1 MYIYIDKCILG
12 IRIRMNWNSLNFDWN
27 HIRAFLATAEL
38 GTLSAA
44 ANALNSTQPTLS
56 RHVSALETELKV
68 TLFER
73 VGQRLVLT
81 SNGLALLTYAREMG
95 NNALNFSLAAS
106 GQSLQLEGTVV
117 ISAGELTATY
127 ILPKIIAKIRK
138 AEPGIK
144 IEVVVTN
151 APSDLKRREADIAIR
166 SFHPKQ
172 NDLIAKK
179 VGDEVIWLYGSNEYV
194 STLPEISTYD
204 MLKNI
209 QLIGFDQTSAITDI
223 LNQKGW
229 NLSQQNFPI
238 ITPFQLLQLEL
249 CKEGQGLI
257 FYPEQ
262 MGDVE
267 PKLVRALEH
276 MGPVMTLPVWL
287 VSHQELRTSARVR
300 FVFDFL
306 SVALKEIYRV

>member
-1 MYIYIDKCILG
+1 
-12 IRIRMNWNSLNFDWN
+12 MNWYSLNFDWN

-44 ANALNSTQPTLS
+44 ASALNSTQPTLS
-56 RHVSALETELKV
+56 RQVSALEAELKI

-81 SNGLALLTYAREMG
+81 SSGLALLTHAREMG
-95 NNALNFSLAAS
+95 NNALAFSLTAS
-106 GQSLQLEGTVV
+106 GRSQQLEGTVV
-117 ISAGELTATY
+117 ISAGELTAVY
-127 ILPKIIAKIRK
+127 ILPKIITNIRK

-179 VGDEVIWLYGSNEYV
+179 VGDEVIWLYGSKEYLN
-194 STLPEISTYD
+194 TLPEDSFHD
-204 MLKNI
+204 MLKDI
-209 QLIGFDQTSAITDI
+209 QIIGFDQTSAETDI

-229 NLSQQNFPI
+229 NLSQQNTPI

>member
-1 MYIYIDKCILG
+1 
-12 IRIRMNWNSLNFDWN
+12 MNWYSINFDWN

-44 ANALNSTQPTLS
+44 ASALNSTQPTLS
-56 RHVSALETELKV
+56 RQVSSLEAELKV

-73 VGQRLVLT
+73 VGQRLILT
-81 SNGLALLTYAREMG
+81 SSGLALLTHAREIG
-95 NNALNFSLAAS
+95 NSALAFSLAAS
-106 GQSLQLEGTVV
+106 GRSEHLEGTVV

-127 ILPKIIAKIRK
+127 ILPKIIANIRK

-172 NDLIAKK
+172 KDLIAKK
-179 VGDEVIWLYGSNEYV
+179 VGDEVIWLYGSKDYLT
-194 STLPEISTYD
+194 TLPEVSSYG
-204 MLKNI
+204 MLENVQI
-209 QLIGFDQTSAITDI
+209 IGFDQTSAVTDI
-223 LNQKGW
+223 LSQQGW
-229 NLSQQNFPI
+229 NLSEQNFPI

-267 PKLVRALEH
+267 PKLARALEH
-276 MGPVMTLPVWL
+276 MGPVITLPVWL

-306 SVALKEIYRV
+306 SSALTKIYGV

>member
-1 MYIYIDKCILG
+1 
-12 IRIRMNWNSLNFDWN
+12 MNWHSINFDWN

-44 ANALNSTQPTLS
+44 AIALHSTQPTLS
-56 RHVSALETELKV
+56 RQVSALEAELKV

-73 VGQRLVLT
+73 VGQRLILT
-81 SNGLALLTYAREMG
+81 SSGLALLTHAREIG
-95 NNALNFSLAAS
+95 NSALAFSLAAS
-106 GQSLQLEGTVV
+106 GRSQRLEGTVV
-117 ISAGELTATY
+117 ISVGELTAAY
-127 ILPKIIAKIRK
+127 ILPKIIANLRK

-151 APSDLKRREADIAIR
+151 MPSDLKRREADIAIR

-179 VGDEVIWLYGSNEYV
+179 VGDEVIWLYGSKEYV
-194 STLPEISTYD
+194 SILPEVSSYG

-209 QLIGFDQTSAITDI
+209 QIIGFDQTSAVTDI
-223 LNQKGW
+223 LSQLGW

-267 PKLVRALEH
+267 PRLARALEH

-287 VSHQELRTSARVR
+287 VSHQELRTSAKVR

-306 SVALKEIYRV
+306 STALKKIYEV